1 MQLPLCR
8 YAGRGFERAEDQK
21 GPGILVVKGL
31 KSMWRQAAPIVRSTL
46 QGSLKR
52 IIMQASLAVHA
63 VNAAKGD
70 HCRRRHAALTA
81 MLGWSGKQAVSKQAA
96 GKQALRMH

>member
-8 YAGRGFERAEDQK
+8 YAGRGFERPEDQK
-21 GPGILVVKGL
+21 GPGTLVVKGL

-52 IIMQASLAVHA
+52 IIMQASLAI
-63 VNAAKGD
+63 
-70 HCRRRHAALTA
+70 
-81 MLGWSGKQAVSKQAA
+81 QAVKCSQ
-96 GKQALRMH
+96 